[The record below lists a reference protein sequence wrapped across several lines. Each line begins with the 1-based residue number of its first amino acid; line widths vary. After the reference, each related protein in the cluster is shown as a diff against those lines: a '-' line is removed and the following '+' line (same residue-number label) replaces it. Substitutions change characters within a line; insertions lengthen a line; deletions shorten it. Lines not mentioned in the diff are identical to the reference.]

1 MPRIPVF
8 IYTADPATGNALPS
22 VTCTVKNRITNT
34 NVSLFSAETG
44 GSSVTNPLT
53 SDSLGRAF
61 AWTERVPL
69 KIDYS
74 GAGITA
80 YTEYRGDASQPTFES
95 TLPASPYDG
104 QEIYYQNATMAT
116 AGVVWHFRYRS
127 GGGTYKWEYIGGP
140 PLHSSSATGIT
151 LSTIAANTAISGDVA
166 LSIPLSGEYCVEF
179 STTTTHTG
187 NNQGIYLFP
196 TGAGLTGNGSTD
208 GAMFTGQ
215 PAMGYPTAAI
225 PAVSFSRVT
234 LTGGGTLTL
243 GYYVGL
249 AGGSLPP
256 NGRRTLRATPVR
268 VG

>member
-104 QEIYYQNATMAT
+104 QEIYFQDANMAT

-127 GGGTYKWEYIGGP
+127 GGGTYKWESVGAATPLRAQIDTSQTTASGSYADLATAGPDITVPLAGEYDVSVTFEGSNGTAGNYAVASFQVVGGTAAQDANRA
-140 PLHSSSATGIT
+140 LVHSYTANFLTTTSRTTRFTVTAASSVLRMKY
-151 LSTIAANTAISGDVA
+151 LSTAAGTATF
-166 LSIPLSGEYCVEF
+166 LR
-179 STTTTHTG
+179 
-187 NNQGIYLFP
+187 
-196 TGAGLTGNGSTD
+196 
-208 GAMFTGQ
+208 
-215 PAMGYPTAAI
+215 
-225 PAVSFSRVT
+225 RVIT
-234 LTGGGTLTL
+234 
-243 GYYVGL
+243 
-249 AGGSLPP
+249 
-256 NGRRTLRATPVR
+256 ATPVK